1 MVATRTQDLH
11 IDLHHL
17 TRIEG
22 HGNLVVEIR
31 DGQLERCELEVVE
44 APRFFEA
51 MLRGRPHDQVPHVAS
66 RICGICSVA
75 HSTASILA
83 VENALGIQP
92 SWQTQQLRQLNFM
105 GEMLDSHILHAY
117 LLVAPDLFGKGSAV
131 ALAGSRPDV
140 VVRALTMK
148 KLAGDLCAAV
158 GGRHTHPVAMA
169 VGGFHHFPQP
179 AELAGLRARLVQMR
193 PDVEATLELFQ
204 SLEFPEFTRESEYL
218 ALHENGEYCL
228 MGGEISSSLGGR
240 WPLASYRDVAT
251 ERFVSHSTAKHSLHR
266 RKPYMVGSLSRLNLN
281 YDRLHPKAQQAADAL
296 QLRPLCTN
304 PFLNTSAQVVEIV
317 HCAEQAVLLID
328 QLLEAGIQSEPLG
341 KPASLSG
348 EGVGAVEAPRG
359 TLYHHYVIQDGLVA
373 QANCIIPTAQNL
385 ANLEADMQS
394 LVPTR
399 LGHQPAEIQQT
410 LEMLVRAYDPCIS
423 CSVHRLEVKNV

>member
-1 MVATRTQDLH
+1 MVATRTRDLH

-17 TRIEG
+17 TRVEG

-51 MLRGRPHDQVPHVAS
+51 MLRGRPHDQAPHVAS

-83 VENALGIQP
+83 VKALGSTHQ
-92 SWQTQQLRQLNFM
+92 QTRQLRGCFM

-131 ALAGSRPDV
+131 ALASSRPDV

-179 AELAGLRARLVQMR
+179 AELAGLRARLVQTR
-193 PDVEATLELFQ
+193 PDLAPVLHQAE
-204 SLEFPEFTRESEYL
+204 PHVVDRETVPVPGIPGIHPRVRVPRP
-218 ALHENGEYCL
+218 A
-228 MGGEISSSLGGR
+228 R
-240 WPLASYRDVAT
+240 
-251 ERFVSHSTAKHSLHR
+251 ER
-266 RKPYMVGSLSRLNLN
+266 
-281 YDRLHPKAQQAADAL
+281 
-296 QLRPLCTN
+296 
-304 PFLNTSAQVVEIV
+304 
-317 HCAEQAVLLID
+317 
-328 QLLEAGIQSEPLG
+328 
-341 KPASLSG
+341 
-348 EGVGAVEAPRG
+348 
-359 TLYHHYVIQDGLVA
+359 
-373 QANCIIPTAQNL
+373 
-385 ANLEADMQS
+385 
-394 LVPTR
+394 
-399 LGHQPAEIQQT
+399 
-410 LEMLVRAYDPCIS
+410 
-423 CSVHRLEVKNV
+423 